1 MKSRRVL
8 EYRSPILKFPTT
20 GAIVGNMLYF
30 IANADFDNLSVG
42 KIAATSR
49 LEPVK
54 IAVMPLNCGFH
65 QASTPYERGGTA

>member
-20 GAIVGNMLYF
+20 GSIAGNRLYF
-30 IANADFDNLSVG
+30 TANADFDNLPAG
-42 KIAATSR
+42 KIADTAR

-54 IAVMPLNCGFH
+54 IVVVPLNSGFH
-65 QASTPYERGGTA
+65 QASTRYERGGTA